1 MGAVRMAPASALPV
15 SLAEIKAYARIS
27 TSDEEA
33 LLAAMMRAATDLCE
47 RFTGRLLIARAV
59 EEALPA
65 VRTWTRLAMGP
76 VRSIGGVAALD
87 RGGNA
92 TPLPSD
98 AFAIDVD
105 AAGDGW
111 VRLSAPGEAK
121 RVRVSYV
128 AGLGEDGNAVP
139 EALRQGILCLAAHLH
154 ARAGNDIGD
163 SPPAAVTALWR
174 PWRRLSLGGGV
185 AACSSC

>member
-1 MGAVRMAPASALPV
+1 MGAVRMTPASALPI
-15 SLAEIKAYARIS
+15 SLAELKAYARIS
-27 TSDEEA
+27 ASDEEA
-33 LLAAMMRAATDLCE
+33 LLAATIRVATDLCE

-59 EEALPA
+59 EETLPA
-65 VRTWTRLAMGP
+65 ARAWTRLAMGA

-87 RGGNA
+87 ANGSA
-92 TPLPSD
+92 SPLPGD
-98 AFAIDVD
+98 AYAIDVD

-111 VRLSAPGEAK
+111 VRLIAPGEAK

-139 EALRQGILCLAAHLH
+139 EALRQGILRLAAHLH
-154 ARAGNDIGD
+154 ARAGDD
-163 SPPAAVTALWR
+163 KAVSPPAAVTALWR
-174 PWRRLSLGGGV
+174 PWRRLGLGGGA